1 MKHLLSIILSI
12 LLLTACG
19 ESKRNSQLLE
29 RAETIMNDSC
39 DVALSML
46 QDSINPKTLTT
57 ERGRAIYAVLLSQA
71 LDKNYIDLT
80 SDSIIAPA
88 VEFFADVTIDDDSQS
103 VHYAMLSNY
112 YLGKIYLNNISLSK
126 SLIHLLKAEQYA
138 LHINDHLYLGFIYSA
153 LAYTNNLG
161 HNPSED
167 LKYTQLAYNHFKET
181 GIKTYSNYALRDLAI
196 AQNNCHK
203 LNESQHSFNM
213 LLNDSSIHND
223 SLFLISILP
232 QYAKL
237 QRNQSNFDS
246 MKHTILSLDSLGYKY
261 TATEYA
267 LLATAYINENNLST
281 AKNTLDNANKA
292 ISINDSIAILNA
304 LIKLNLKN
312 NDYKS
317 AYNNLNSIINA
328 QIKTNYSIWEQS
340 LMGVHRDFV
349 NERAKISTLKLNAQ
363 KQTYIYLSISLAL
376 GIIVLVLI
384 YQLII
389 RRKNA
394 NIENYIIAAQEI
406 NNLLSI
412 KKQECS
418 SLLDLHARLFN
429 NQIKLFHNI
438 CDAYYETP
446 IDSTISKNKVYESAK
461 SAINKLSFNGK
472 ELHEFENFIN
482 SHLDNIM
489 IDSRNCLSNLKEKD
503 FNLLLY
509 IYSGFSAKAIAL
521 FTHDKISNVYNRKA
535 RLKIKIEALNSPLKE
550 NFLKFF

>member
-1 MKHLLSIILSI
+1 
-12 LLLTACG
+12 
-19 ESKRNSQLLE
+19 
-29 RAETIMNDSC
+29 
-39 DVALSML
+39 
-46 QDSINPKTLTT
+46 
-57 ERGRAIYAVLLSQA
+57 
-71 LDKNYIDLT
+71 
-80 SDSIIAPA
+80 
-88 VEFFADVTIDDDSQS
+88 
-103 VHYAMLSNY
+103 
-112 YLGKIYLNNISLSK
+112 
-126 SLIHLLKAEQYA
+126 
-138 LHINDHLYLGFIYSA
+138 
-153 LAYTNNLG
+153 
-161 HNPSED
+161 
-167 LKYTQLAYNHFKET
+167 
-181 GIKTYSNYALRDLAI
+181 
-196 AQNNCHK
+196 
-203 LNESQHSFNM
+203 
-213 LLNDSSIHND
+213 
-223 SLFLISILP
+223 
-232 QYAKL
+232 
-237 QRNQSNFDS
+237 
-246 MKHTILSLDSLGYKY
+246 MKHTILTLDSLGYKY
-261 TATEYA
+261 TAKENA
-267 LLATAYINENNLST
+267 LLAIAYINEDNLINAQS
-281 AKNTLDNANKA
+281 TLDNTNN
-292 ISINDSIAILNA
+292 IYSINDSIAILNA
-304 LIKLNLKN
+304 LIELNLKN

-317 AYNNLNSIINA
+317 AYNNLDLFVKI
-328 QIKTNYSIWEQS
+328 QTKTNNNIWEQS
-340 LMGVHRDFV
+340 LMRVHRDFV
-349 NERAKISTLKLNAQ
+349 NEQAKISTLKLNAQ

-389 RRKNA
+389 RHKNA

-412 KKQECS
+412 KKQEYS

-535 RLKIKIEALNSPLKE
+535 RLKIKIEALNTPLKE
-550 NFLKFF
+550 KFLKFF